1 MSHKDAKVCRDLI
14 RFWHAR
20 NLSPDSIVRQLRD
33 GCPDCGMR
41 HVRRELARME
51 NRSAINATIAA
62 RAKS

>member
-41 HVRRELARME
+41 HVRRELA
-51 NRSAINATIAA
+51 
-62 RAKS
+62 